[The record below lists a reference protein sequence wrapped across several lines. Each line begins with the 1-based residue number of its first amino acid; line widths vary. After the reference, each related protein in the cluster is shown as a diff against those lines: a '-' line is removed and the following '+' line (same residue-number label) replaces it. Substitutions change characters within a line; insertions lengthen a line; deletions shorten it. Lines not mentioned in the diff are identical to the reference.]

1 MKQLKNLLVRFGF
14 AFNFKNLKLIKR
26 PFVYAVEIAFQS
38 KRMSQMFDK
47 VKTIN

>member
-26 PFVYAVEIAFQS
+26 PFVYPEEIAFQS
-38 KRMSQMFDK
+38 KRRSQVFGK
-47 VKTIN
+47 EKTI